1 MTFTVSD
8 LRALRLTLDEW
19 STLCTMDSDC
29 YDQSL
34 IGGPMRKD
42 LDMLVLAGLLE
53 RQRCMTEG
61 GWIDRWAVT
70 ESGRV
75 TAAMV
80 NKIFDWDEFAF
91 VTSDVADTEPTEII
105 NLQTSMFI

>member
-8 LRALRLTLDEW
+8 LRALRLTFDEW
-19 STLCTMDSDC
+19 STLCSMASSD

-34 IGGPMRKD
+34 VGGPMRKD

-61 GWIDRWAVT
+61 GWIDRCVVT

-91 VTSDVADTEPTEII
+91 VTSEVADTEPTEIV

>member
-1 MTFTVSD
+1 
-8 LRALRLTLDEW
+8 
-19 STLCTMDSDC
+19 MDSDC

-42 LDMLVLAGLLE
+42 IDMLVLAGLLE

-61 GWIDRWAVT
+61 GWVDRWAVT